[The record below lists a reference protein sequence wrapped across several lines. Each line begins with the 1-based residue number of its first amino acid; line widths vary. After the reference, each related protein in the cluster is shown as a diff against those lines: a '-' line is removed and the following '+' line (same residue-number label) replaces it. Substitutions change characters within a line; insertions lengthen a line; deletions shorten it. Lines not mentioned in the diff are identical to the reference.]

1 MKIVLIIQ
9 ARLGSKRLPKKVL
22 SEIEGMPML
31 SFQHERLK
39 QSNLIDKLVIAT
51 TENSLDDDIVKLC
64 VEENILYFRGSEKNV
79 LKRFY
84 DAATYFQASHIV
96 RCNADCPLIDPAIVD
111 LTIKEYLDEM
121 PKYDYASTILD
132 QTYPLGM
139 HVEIFSYRTLTEAF
153 QEAYKKEDLEHVTPY
168 IYNNPLRFSLLSI
181 KNSKNIS
188 KYRWTVDYEK
198 DLSFVRNTVKLLGLR
213 NALKINT
220 PELVKFFI
228 KNEELLEINKEYK
241 KSQKIVY

>member
-9 ARLGSKRLPKKVL
+9 ARLGSTRLPKKVL

-64 VEENILYFRGSEKNV
+64 VKENILYFRGSEKNV

-96 RCNADCPLIDPAIVD
+96 RCNADCPLIDPVIVD
-111 LTIKEYLDEM
+111 LTIKEYLDKL

-139 HVEIFSYRTLTEAF
+139 HVEVFSYKTLTKVF
-153 QEAYKKEDLEHVTPY
+153 QEADQQEDLEHVTPY
-168 IYNNPLRFSLLSI
+168 IYNNSSKFNLLSI
-181 KNSKNIS
+181 KNSQNLS
-188 KYRWTVDYEK
+188 KYRWTVDYGK
-198 DLSFVRNTVKLLGLR
+198 DLSFVRNIVKILGLK
-213 NALKINT
+213 NALKMNT
-220 PELVKFFI
+220 SELVKFLI
-228 KNEELLEINKEYK
+228 KNEELLEINKKYK

>member
-1 MKIVLIIQ
+1 MKIVLIVQ
-9 ARLGSKRLPKKVL
+9 ARLGSTRLPRKVL

-96 RCNADCPLIDPAIVD
+96 RCNADCPLIDPEIVD
-111 LTIKEYLDEM
+111 LTIKEYLDKI
-121 PKYDYASTILD
+121 PKIDYASTILD
-132 QTYPLGM
+132 ETFPLGM
-139 HVEIFSYRTLTEAF
+139 HVEVFSYKVLKKVF
-153 QEAYKKEDLEHVTPY
+153 QEASKIEDLEHVTPY
-168 IYNNPLRFSLLSI
+168 IYKNPQIFNLHSI
-181 KNSKNIS
+181 KSNVDLSAH
-188 KYRWTVDYEK
+188 RWTVDYPE
-198 DLSFVRNTVKLLGLR
+198 DLKFIRKVSEVLYNKKKLFKTNLKMRTSIKRNFR
-213 NALKINT
+213 
-220 PELVKFFI
+220 
-228 KNEELLEINKEYK
+228 
-241 KSQKIVY
+241 